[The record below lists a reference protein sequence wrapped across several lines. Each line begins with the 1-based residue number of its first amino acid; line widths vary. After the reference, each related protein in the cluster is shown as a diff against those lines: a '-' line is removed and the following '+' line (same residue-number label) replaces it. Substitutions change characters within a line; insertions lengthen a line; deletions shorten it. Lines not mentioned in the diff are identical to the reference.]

1 MRSIRQR
8 RLQAKTDYK
17 ARFGLL
23 KSGQPR
29 LVIRKTNR
37 YILAQLVISEQAQ
50 DRVIASASSQELQ
63 AKGWPT
69 KQAGSLKSLPAAY
82 LTGALIAK
90 KVLKQ
95 YKSAIVD
102 FGMQRNI
109 HKSRLYAVVQGAVE
123 AGFSVPHNPEVFPS
137 VRLAAHPLAAEL
149 KLKEKL

>member
-29 LVIRKTNR
+29 LVIRKTNK
-37 YILAQLVISEQAQ
+37 YILAQLVISKNAQ
-50 DRVIASASSQELQ
+50 DTVMASASSQELL

-69 KQAGSLKSLPAAY
+69 KNKGSLKSLPAAY
-82 LTGALIAK
+82 LTGVLIAK
-90 KVLKQ
+90 KVKKQ
-95 YKSAIVD
+95 ITNAIVD

-109 HKSRLYAVVQGAVE
+109 HKSRLYAVVQGAIE
-123 AGFSVPHNPEVFPS
+123 SGLTLPHNQS
-137 VRLAAHPLAAEL
+137 VLPIEHLENHPLKQNL
-149 KLKEKL
+149 TLKEKI